1 MRIFLYIFVFLL
13 PLVSN
18 AQVDSAGKV
27 KYNGEFEFTD
37 GIYLTFN
44 EFVSNNPSI
53 KEFYIKKP
61 TPIADPLNIELEYKC
76 TDSVKTNKNCAI
88 TDCWGYSYKGNV
100 YIAHSYY
107 AYYFKVQ
114 VIGALCHFTGL
125 SGVGIQTPVNNDVI
139 SGFGADNEYRQFMI
153 DFKTGEINVF
163 NYKNF
168 STFLKENDNELYVE
182 LSQKKRKKKFIFQY
196 LLKYNERHPI
206 YFPAQ

>member
-1 MRIFLYIFVFLL
+1 MFFLI
-13 PLVSN
+13 SASAA
-18 AQVDSAGKV
+18 AQIDSSKWI

-37 GIYLTFN
+37 GIYLSYN
-44 EFVSNNPSI
+44 EFVLNNPSI

-61 TPIADPLNIELEYKC
+61 TPLSDPLNIELEYKC
-76 TDSVKTNKNCAI
+76 PDTVKCPGNSAV
-88 TDCWGYSYKGNV
+88 TDCWGYAYKGNV

-125 SGVGIQTPVNNDVI
+125 TGVGIQPPLNNDVI
-139 SGFGADNEYRQFMI
+139 SGFGADNDYKQFMI
-153 DFKTGEINVF
+153 NFKTGEISVF

-168 STFLKENDNELYVE
+168 TAFLEVNDNELFQE
-182 LSQKKRKKKFIFQY
+182 LSLKKKKKKLIFQY
-196 LLKYNERHPI
+196 LLKYNEKHPI